1 MLFTEIESRDEHSL
15 AIRGTYYLFRFQ
27 KRDGLILSFKKD
39 PPESLP
45 WNQSIPSL
53 FNIGSKHLS
62 VHRIQQAEEIIRTV
76 IGELSGYK
84 KLESL
89 SDLGIFGMPGVLLS
103 YKSNTTF
110 SVQNWNSQL
119 MFWPFS
125 RMFTI
130 QFSKIGYLQIANI
143 VLSKIGF
150 YNFYV
155 KSMVW
160 PKESQI

>member
-84 KLESL
+84 KLGSL
-89 SDLGIFGMPGVLLS
+89 SDWGIFGMPGVLLS
-103 YKSNTTF
+103 
-110 SVQNWNSQL
+110 L
-119 MFWPFS
+119 
-125 RMFTI
+125 
-130 QFSKIGYLQIANI
+130 NI
-143 VLSKIGF
+143 WCKHIIIKFCAWVFNRTAVIKAA
-150 YNFYV
+150 
-155 KSMVW
+155 
-160 PKESQI
+160 ESQDSYLLTCMPLFWILTV